1 MTTETPTAKDKP
13 MNTDSPSLSRR
24 IVEITDEDE
33 NIIVAFVPVDPKT
46 PLNR

>member
-1 MTTETPTAKDKP
+1 MSNDPIKP
-13 MNTDSPSLSRR
+13 AAPDDRPHIARR
-24 IVEITDEDE
+24 TVEIPHEDE

>member
-1 MTTETPTAKDKP
+1 MSNDPIKPAAPDDRPPVAGRTA
-13 MNTDSPSLSRR
+13 
-24 IVEITDEDE
+24 EIADEDE